1 MVVHFLVVQFPA
13 SLQSVALTSGGV
25 VNSVS
30 VMAVAS
36 REAALVCSVFVVT
49 CMPQWVVGLLFRF
62 AHQ

>member
-25 VNSVS
+25 VKSVS

-36 REAALVCSVFVVT
+36 REAALVCSVIIVS

-62 AHQ
+62 A